1 MSQFPKGWKL
11 IDVVKVHGHGRIVIP
26 QDARKEMGIKDG
38 DKVAVYRD
46 FQGRFV
52 FSKIESS
59 TKGPRY
65 AGGRP

>member
-1 MSQFPKGWKL
+1 MSEVSKGWKL
-11 IDVVKVHGHGRIVIP
+11 IDVVKVHGKGRIVIP
-26 QDARKEMGIKDG
+26 QDVRKEMDVKDG

-46 FQGRFV
+46 FTGRFF

-65 AGGRP
+65 PGGR